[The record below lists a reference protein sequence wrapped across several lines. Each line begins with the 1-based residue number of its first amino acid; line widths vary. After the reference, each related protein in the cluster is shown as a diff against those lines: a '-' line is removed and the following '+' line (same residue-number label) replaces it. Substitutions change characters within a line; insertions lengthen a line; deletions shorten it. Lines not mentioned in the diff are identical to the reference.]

1 MNPRRIYFVF
11 ILTLLLIISST
22 LPVQAQA
29 LPVVHAVL
37 FYSPSCGHC
46 HYVITE
52 TLPPLFEKYGEQF
65 QIVGVDVTNPDGQT
79 LFLSALQKFGLEG
92 GGVPLLVIGD
102 IYLVGSV
109 DIPEQLPVL
118 IEQHLAQDG
127 VDWPDI
133 PGLKDALSQPVEA
146 TVPTATNADEPSANV
161 PLQPT
166 VDGVTA
172 DGQSQENVQLATPE
186 PAPTSQAFAL
196 PGEPPS
202 QFLTDEQNSSWQE
215 KFIRDPAGN
224 TLSVIV
230 LISMLG
236 AIFWT
241 GKLFRSQSTTSFI
254 DRWNFLI
261 PFLCL
266 IGFFVAGYLAY
277 VETSQITAVCGPV
290 GDCNTV
296 QQSEYARLFG
306 VLPIGVLGL
315 AGYAIITI
323 VWIVARFA
331 NNRLANLAA
340 ISLFILTL
348 SGTIFSI
355 YLTFLE
361 PFVIGATCAWCLTSA
376 VLMTALMLLSAQ
388 LAKLALFRKTPRASL
403 HRNYS

>member
-1 MNPRRIYFVF
+1 MNQRHIYFVF
-11 ILTLLLIISST
+11 VLTLLLVISST
-22 LPVQAQA
+22 ASVQAQA
-29 LPVVHAVL
+29 LSVVHVVL

-79 LFLSALQKFGLEG
+79 LFLSALQKFELEG
-92 GGVPLLVIGD
+92 SGVPFLVIGNS
-102 IYLVGSV
+102 YLVGSV
-109 DIPEQLPVL
+109 DIPEQLPGL
-118 IEQHLAQDG
+118 IEHHLAQGG

-133 PGLKDALSQPVEA
+133 PGLREALSQPVEA
-146 TVPTATNADEPSANV
+146 TMPTATNEDEPSANV

-166 VDGVTA
+166 VDGATA
-172 DGQSQENVQLATPE
+172 DGQPQENVQPATPE
-186 PAPTSQAFAL
+186 PATTSQALVL
-196 PGEPPS
+196 PGETPG
-202 QFLTDEQNSSWQE
+202 QFMTDEQSSNWRD
-215 KFIRDPAGN
+215 KFLRDPVGN

-230 LISMLG
+230 LLGMLG
-236 AIFWT
+236 SLFWI
-241 GKLFRSQSTTSFI
+241 GKLFRSQSTTSLNGH
-254 DRWNFLI
+254 WNFLI
-261 PFLCL
+261 PSLCL

-277 VETSQITAVCGPV
+277 VETSQVTAVCGPV

-306 VLPIGVLGL
+306 VLPIGILGL

-323 VWIVARFA
+323 VWVVARFA

-388 LAKLALFRKTPRASL
+388 LAKLAHFRKTIRGPLR
-403 HRNYS
+403 RNYS